1 MIWVELALL
10 LACILVG
17 ARLGGIALGTVA
29 GLGLFVFV
37 FVFGLPPG
45 GPPGVVIGMILAVI
59 TALATLQAAG
69 GLDYLVSVADGV
81 LRKRPQYITFVAPL
95 VVYALIFA
103 SGTAHVIYALLPVIA
118 EVSRKAGVRPERPL
132 SISVIAG
139 CLGVLASP
147 ISAATVALLGL
158 LAGQN
163 VTLPAVL
170 AVTVPSTL
178 AGVLLGALSV
188 AGRGKPLAEDPE
200 YQAKRAAEP
209 AKGAAGTVPALAG
222 KALVT
227 ARWSTL
233 LFLAGIVLVVLI
245 GIFPDIRPV
254 YEVAG
259 PAGIE
264 TDRVDMAAAIMIV
277 MIAVAGLIMILFKAS
292 PAAALKGTMMSSG
305 VSAALCIIG
314 VAWLG
319 SSFFEGNRPEI
330 VAGIAGVVKTYP
342 WAFAAGLFVLS
353 SMLFSAAA
361 TVTIL
366 VPVGIALGLSGPMLI
381 AFYPAA
387 NAVFF
392 LPTYGTLLAA
402 VNFDSTGTTR
412 IGKYL
417 LNHSFMR
424 PGLVAVVSSILI
436 GLLLNAAYGAG
447 G

>member
-1 MIWVELALL
+1 MIWIELALL
-10 LACILVG
+10 LGCILVG
-17 ARLGGIALGTVA
+17 ARLGGVALGTVA

-37 FVFGLPPG
+37 FLFGLPPG

-81 LRKRPQYITFVAPL
+81 LRKKPQYITFVAPF
-95 VVYALIFA
+95 VTYALIFA
-103 SGTAHVIYALLPVIA
+103 SGTTHVIYALLPVIA

-139 CLGVLASP
+139 FLGVVASP
-147 ISAATVALLGL
+147 ISAATVAILGL

-163 VTLPAVL
+163 VTLPDVL

-178 AGVLLGALSV
+178 AGVLLGAV
-188 AGRGKPLAEDPE
+188 AVARRGKPLAEDPE
-200 YQAKRAAEP
+200 YQARRAAQPE
-209 AKGAAGTVPALAG
+209 KGAADAAPALAG
-222 KALVT
+222 KALAT

-254 YEVAG
+254 YEIAG

-264 TDRVDMAAAIMIV
+264 TDRVEMAAAIMIV
-277 MIAVAGLIMILFKAS
+277 MIAVAGLIMILFRAS

-305 VSAALCIIG
+305 ISAALCIIG

-330 VAGIAGVVKTYP
+330 VAGIADLVKAYP
-342 WAFAAGLFVLS
+342 WAFAVGLFLLS

-366 VPVGIALGLSGPMLI
+366 VPVGVALGIPAPMLI

-424 PGLVAVVSSILI
+424 PGLVAVIASILI
-436 GLLLNAAYGAG
+436 GLGLNAIYAAG